1 MHYKRANL
9 NGGKNMEITKKQD
22 PETYDAVMFCIKA
35 IGKLGRPHWQDKHG
49 IELLCVN
56 QGRLITTD
64 GHRVHFTRVNL
75 PNGLY
80 VYKKVK
86 SVITLEPAKYN
97 NKYPNVSNV
106 IPKTCAHTITVQRKD
121 LLRRCKQAK
130 VISFDKYQ
138 GITLTFNGRLNIHA
152 VNPDLGNMDAHVDTS
167 RVVDPEIKI
176 GMNVRYLIDAL
187 TGLTGKEITIG
198 LNDETMPLIFRSKTQ
213 AALIMP
219 MRV

>member
-1 MHYKRANL
+1 MN
-9 NGGKNMEITKKQD
+9 ITKKQD

-35 IGKLGRPHWQDKHG
+35 IGKFGRPHWQDKQG

-64 GHRVHFTRVNL
+64 SHRAHLTRVNL

-86 SVITLEPAKYN
+86 STITLEPAKYN

-106 IPKTCAHTITVQRKD
+106 IPKTFAHTITVQRKD

-130 VISFDKYQ
+130 VILSTPYDYH
-138 GITLTFNGRLNIHA
+138 GITLTFNGRLDIHA
-152 VNPDLGNMDAHVDTS
+152 VNPDLGTMDAHVDTS
-167 RVVDPEIKI
+167 QAVDPEVII
-176 GMNVRYLIDAL
+176 GMNVKYLIDAL
-187 TGLTGKEITIG
+187 TGLKGKEITIG
-198 LNDETMPLIFRSKTQ
+198 FNDETMPLILRNKAQ